1 MALTGFKNLAKKTLS
16 QSKRLKSSFFGAELD
31 KLIILKEQPGK
42 RWQMVFPE
50 NKLMPL
56 FNPNEIQI
64 TKNTQWRHET
74 LKNRDRGD
82 TKFIGGDPA
91 TLTLDLFFD
100 TYEGLPE
107 SASGGASSR
116 LKQVALGA
124 ATGASSL
131 TGMYGLS
138 EPNAVDVRE
147 YTDKIFELT
156 LIDSDLKRPPV
167 CELWWGAFN
176 QIFKGYL
183 GQLTQ
188 RFTMFTSNGM
198 PVRATLNCTFHQ
210 FIPEED
216 EEREKL
222 SSLARDDDPIRV
234 VRRGETLSSI
244 AGEEYNDP
252 SFWREIAKANG
263 INNPRHLRPGQVLT
277 IPVLNPTLLE

>member
-1 MALTGFKNLAKKTLS
+1 MALTGFKNLAQKTLN
-16 QSKRLKSSFFGAELD
+16 QTKGLTSSLFGAELD
-31 KLIILKEQPGK
+31 KLTILKEQPGK

-50 NKLMPL
+50 NKPMPL

-64 TKNTQWRHET
+64 TKTTQWRHET

-107 SASGGASSR
+107 SISGGGSSPLKRVAS
-116 LKQVALGA
+116 GA
-124 ATGASSL
+124 ATAASSL
-131 TGMYGLS
+131 TGVYGLS
-138 EPNAVDVRE
+138 APNAVDVRE
-147 YTDKIFELT
+147 YTNKIFELT

-176 QIFKGYL
+176 LIFKGYL

-188 RFTMFTSNGM
+188 RFTMFTPNGM
-198 PVRATLNCTFHQ
+198 PVRAALNCTFHQ

-216 EEREKL
+216 EEREKP
-222 SSLARDDDPIRV
+222 SSLARDDDPIHV

-244 AGEEYNDP
+244 AGQEYNDP
-252 SFWREIAKANG
+252 SVWREIAKANG
-263 INNPRHLRPGQVLT
+263 INNPRNLTPGQVLT
-277 IPVLNPTLLE
+277 IPVLNLT

>member
-1 MALTGFKNLAKKTLS
+1 MALTPFKNLAQKTLN
-16 QSKRLKSSFFGAELD
+16 QSKRSISRFSGAELD
-31 KLIILKEQPGK
+31 KLTILKEQPGK

-50 NKLMPL
+50 NKPMPL

-64 TKNTQWRHET
+64 TKTTQWRHET

-100 TYEGLPE
+100 TYEGLP
-107 SASGGASSR
+107 GGIAGG
-116 LKQVALGA
+116 LK
-124 ATGASSL
+124 SSL
-131 TGMYGLS
+131 KLIASAAGGS
-138 EPNAVDVRE
+138 SAVDVRQ
-147 YTDKIFELT
+147 YTNKIFELT

-167 CELWWGAFN
+167 CELWWGSFN
-176 QIFKGYL
+176 LIFKGYL

-188 RFTMFTSNGM
+188 RFTLFTSNGM
-198 PVRATLNCTFHQ
+198 PVRAALNCTFHQ

-216 EEREKL
+216 EERQRP
-222 SSLARDDDPIRV
+222 SSLARDDDPIHV

-252 SFWREIAKANG
+252 SVWREIAKANG
-263 INNPRHLRPGQVLT
+263 ITNPRHLTPGQVLT
-277 IPVLNPTLLE
+277 IPVLNLT